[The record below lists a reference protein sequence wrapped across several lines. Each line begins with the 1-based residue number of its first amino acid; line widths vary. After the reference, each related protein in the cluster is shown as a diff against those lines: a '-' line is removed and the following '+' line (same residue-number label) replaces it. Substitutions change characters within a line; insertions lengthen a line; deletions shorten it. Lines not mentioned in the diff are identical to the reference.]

1 MSKLLVKN
9 FGPITSGCNSEDGF
23 IDIKQ
28 CSVFIGPQ
36 GSGKSCVV
44 KLISLFSWLEK
55 NLSTENIREK
65 IETKSFITKLFDYHG
80 ITEYLNKETVLEYQ
94 GDVFNFSLK
103 EGKLKATETKA
114 TYVRPKILY
123 IPADRSFCT
132 AIKNPGKITGLP
144 ENTFEFLLDFTDAE
158 LALNK
163 QLYSIPINGF
173 SFSYDEA
180 KKQAFLLDER
190 KNYKIGISSA
200 SSGILSAL
208 PLTLTTAYY
217 SGFLSVRPINRSL
230 DQLNEM
236 YKDALNRIGKIQLS
250 LSGIESI
257 NSGTSIS
264 EIKQKAKIIRNLGKE
279 LSSLQVYVKRPDEVV
294 SELINSR
301 LINIVEEPE
310 QNLFPEAQADV
321 LYYLLKCMNSG
332 DVLGGKNS
340 LIMTTHSPYVIEA
353 LNNSMYA
360 KRLIDSG
367 KDVADLLDTNELVSY
382 DDVSAYKLSDG
393 IIENIKD
400 DELKQIDAGYLD
412 SCSER
417 IRNIYSKLEDIEFSN
432 E

>member
-9 FGPITSGCNSEDGF
+9 FGPITRGCNSEDGF
-23 IDIKQ
+23 FDIKQ

-55 NLSTENIREK
+55 KMTSGNFDEK
-65 IETKSFITKLFDYHG
+65 IDSKSFITKLFDYHR
-80 ITEYLNKETVLEYQ
+80 ISDYLTKDTQLEYK
-94 GDVFNFSLK
+94 GNAYNFSFKDEILEAVK
-103 EGKLKATETKA
+103 TQGE
-114 TYVRPKILY
+114 YVRPKILY
-123 IPADRSFCT
+123 IPAERSFCT
-132 AIKNPGKITGLP
+132 AIKNPGKITGLS

-158 LALNK
+158 LGLNN

-173 SFSYDEA
+173 SFSYDDE
-180 KKQAFLLDER
+180 KKRAFLLDES
-190 KNYKIGISSA
+190 KEYKIDISSA

-217 SGFLSVRPINRSL
+217 SGFLSVRPISKSIIELRELYNNTFKKLDKIGSSL
-230 DQLNEM
+230 D
-236 YKDALNRIGKIQLS
+236 
-250 LSGIESI
+250 GIENITTESSNAELLRKVKTI
-257 NSGTSIS
+257 EKLRAELTSLQKVVKNPDDLIS
-264 EIKQKAKIIRNLGKE
+264 EI
-279 LSSLQVYVKRPDEVV
+279 
-294 SELINSR
+294 INSR

-340 LIMTTHSPYVIEA
+340 LVITTHSPYVIEA
-353 LNNSMYA
+353 LNNSIYA

-367 KDVADLLDTNELVSY
+367 KSINNLLQTNELVSY

-393 IIENIKD
+393 VIENIKD
-400 DELKQIDAGYLD
+400 DQLKQIDAGYLD
-412 SCSER
+412 SCSEC
-417 IRNIYSKLEDIEFSN
+417 IRNLYGKLEDIEFSN
-432 E
+432 A